1 MARHCPLATVAPMAN
16 GHRPLLLY
24 KPYTSDTHG
33 VKAFQSYTAK
43 QRYTVYTAI
52 HRYTLYILYN
62 TPLRVVSARA
72 PQRTYCIARIALV
85 GRSSARPAGRDAGAG
100 GIHLSLSL
108 VSVVRVVAFGFYLV
122 LLLCAP
128 RMFIFAKRF
137 SVTPT
142 RNHYHHQLGCITS
155 TDGRVKCVS

>member
-1 MARHCPLATVAPMAN
+1 MDSVAPL
-16 GHRPLLLY
+16 LLLY
-24 KPYTSDTHG
+24 KSYTSDTATRVG
-33 VKAFQSYTAK
+33 S
-43 QRYTVYTAI
+43 RPSRAI
-52 HRYTLYILYN
+52 QLNSAIQYIQLYIAIY
-62 TPLRVVSARA
+62 TIHPLQHPSACVVSARA

-100 GIHLSLSL
+100 GVHLSLSL